1 MPSSA
6 TAGRQVKQQQGC
18 SAAYNHKKRVSVIT
32 AIAKSVSHRHA
43 PDGLPLPLARCTHIP
58 AVADSVVINEERLH
72 LKRIANS
79 FGQRLF
85 QSQPHRTDVLR
96 KPPHVL
102 LKEECCAVS
111 SCMTLRCCMLHDA
124 YLDSGHAEQE
134 MLHIDHDVRQRV
146 GYL

>member
-1 MPSSA
+1 MSS
-6 TAGRQVKQQQGC
+6 QP
-18 SAAYNHKKRVSVIT
+18 
-32 AIAKSVSHRHA
+32 SVSHRHA
-43 PDGLPLPLARCTHIP
+43 PDGLPLPLASCTHVP

-96 KPPHVL
+96 KPPHAL

-111 SCMTLRCCMLHDA
+111 SCMTLRCCMLHVVCCAVACCMLPTWIPVTPSRKCCTLITTFVSALDTCDA
-124 YLDSGHAEQE
+124 NERTAE
-134 MLHIDHDVRQRV
+134 LI
-146 GYL
+146 